1 MKIIL
6 VTGAT
11 GMVGKA
17 TTRLLTERGHS
28 VIRVV
33 RNVEKADSNSDSSS
47 NVVCPD
53 LLADGAVSHLLENL
67 RSVTNT
73 VDAFIHLA
81 RDRKNLNGP
90 LSSRQNWLNEYEL
103 ATYVPFTLGSALF
116 ESFGLRKMVVG
127 SSIYG
132 VVAQQPEMYASK
144 EALNVHYGCARA
156 GVIQMVR
163 DLSVQWAPQCSVNA
177 VSLGGVRDG
186 TLGEVE
192 RAYGAR
198 SPAGEML
205 TPQEAAG
212 ALALLVSEDSA
223 AITGHNLVA
232 DGGWTAW

>member
-1 MKIIL
+1 MQTVL

-11 GMVGKA
+11 GVIGQA
-17 TTRLLTERGHS
+17 VTRLLNERGNL
-28 VIRVV
+28 VIRVL
-33 RNVEKADSNSDSSS
+33 RNVEKANSNFESSRD
-47 NVVCPD
+47 VICPD
-53 LLADGAVSHLLENL
+53 LLADGATSDLLENL
-67 RSVTNT
+67 RSVTGT

-90 LSSRQNWLNEYEL
+90 LSSRQNWLSEYEL

-116 ESFGLRKMVVG
+116 ESFGLRKMVVA

-132 VVAQQPEMYASK
+132 VVAQQPGMYASK
-144 EALNVHYGCARA
+144 EALNVHYGSARA

-163 DLSVQWAPQCSVNA
+163 DLSVQWAPHCSVNA

-186 TLGEVE
+186 TPGEVE

-198 SPAGEML
+198 SPGGNML

-212 ALALLVSEDSA
+212 ALALLVSEDA
-223 AITGHNLVA
+223 AAVTGHNLMA